1 MTLERDSAT
10 RLSIV
15 IPLYNE
21 PDWIGRAVDAA
32 VAAVGNSRFAG
43 HAELVIVDDGSDQ
56 ATKAALAQLSPG
68 IPHRVIAQQ
77 NSGRFAA
84 RRAGIRAAQGH
95 HVLLLD
101 SRVLIDPQAL
111 DYVASRLE
119 DGANV
124 WNAHVEVDVEG
135 NPFARFWRTIT
146 FAAWRDYLANPRTT
160 SFGLEEYDRYPKGTT
175 CFLAPR
181 HSLLRA
187 LDGFRSLYGD
197 LRHANDDTILIRSLA
212 AEQRINI
219 SPSFACTYVSRD
231 SWRGF
236 LKHSYHRG
244 TVFVDAFGRPGTRF
258 FGPLIAFFPATLAF
272 AALGARRPRTA
283 ATLAAGV
290 PLAAAAFAAG
300 LRRPARDVVAFSALS
315 GPFALAYGAGIWRGA
330 GMALRGRWRG

>member
-1 MTLERDSAT
+1 MSFDPGGAT

-21 PDWIGRAVDAA
+21 PEWIGRSVSAA
-32 VAAVGNSRFAG
+32 VAAVRNSPFADST
-43 HAELVIVDDGSDQ
+43 ELVIVDDGSDQ
-56 ATKAALAQLSPG
+56 ATKTALDRLSPG
-68 IPHRVIAQQ
+68 IPHRVIAQK

-84 RRAGIRAAQGH
+84 RQAGIRHAHGE

-101 SRVLIDPQAL
+101 SRVLVDPRAL
-111 DYVASRLE
+111 EYVAGRLD
-119 DGANV
+119 DGAGV
-124 WNAHVEVDVEG
+124 WNAHVEVEVEG

-146 FAAWRDYLANPRTT
+146 YAAWRDYLANPRTT

-181 HSLLRA
+181 PSLLRA

-212 AEQRINI
+212 AEQPINI

-236 LKHSYHRG
+236 LRHSYHRG

-258 FGPLIAFFPATLAF
+258 FGPLLAFFPASAAF
-272 AALGARRPRTA
+272 ALLALRRPRRA
-283 ATLAAGV
+283 VGLAAAV

-300 LRRPARDVVAFSALS
+300 LRRPGRDVAAFSALS

-330 GMALRGRWRG
+330 AMALQQRSRR

>member
-1 MTLERDSAT
+1 MSVDAQGAT

-21 PDWIGRAVDAA
+21 PDWIGRSVSAA
-32 VAAVGNSRFAG
+32 VAAVRNSPFRDS
-43 HAELVIVDDGSDQ
+43 AELVIVDDGSDHP
-56 ATKAALAQLSPG
+56 TKSALASLAPG
-68 IPHRVIAQQ
+68 IPHHVIAQE

-84 RRAGIRAAQGH
+84 RQAGIRHARGE

-101 SRVLIDPQAL
+101 SRVLVDPRAL
-111 DYVASRLE
+111 GYVAARVGE
-119 DGANV
+119 GAGV

-146 FAAWRDYLANPRTT
+146 YAAWRDYLANPRTT

-181 HSLLRA
+181 LSLLRA
-187 LDGFRSLYGD
+187 LDGFHSLYGD

-236 LKHSYHRG
+236 LKHSFHRG
-244 TVFVDAFGRPGTRF
+244 TVFLDAYGRPGTRF
-258 FGPLIAFFPATLAF
+258 FMPLMAFFPATVAGGLLA
-272 AALGARRPRTA
+272 ARRPRTA
-283 ATLAAGV
+283 AALAAMV
-290 PLAAAAFAAG
+290 PLAGAAFAAG
-300 LRRPARDVVAFSALS
+300 LRRPARDVAAFALLS
-315 GPFALAYGAGIWRGA
+315 GPFAVAYGAGIYRGA
-330 GMALRGRWRG
+330 AMALRQRSKR